1 MCHAPA
7 ACLLE
12 EKVSIRFKPQRL
24 SDDAGMGLM
33 EAIVGFLVTLIVCA
47 VAVHLCRIGYAR
59 YRLATATKGI
69 AQQLEQA
76 REQAVNRRE
85 NVSVIFNARANT
97 FGLDRNGN
105 GKLDTFEIEEL
116 PDSIKLSE
124 DTVVTFSRRG
134 SLASKSKEPRIMIS
148 NVRDTRSVS
157 VSSMGTIDI
166 D

>member
-1 MCHAPA
+1 
-7 ACLLE
+7 
-12 EKVSIRFKPQRL
+12 
-24 SDDAGMGLM
+24 M
-33 EAIVGFLVTLIVCA
+33 EAIVGFLVTLIICA
-47 VAVHLCRIGYAR
+47 VVVHLCRVGYAR
-59 YRLATATKGI
+59 YRLSTATKGI
-69 AQQLEQA
+69 AEQLEQA
-76 REQAVNRRE
+76 REQAKSRRE

-105 GKLDTFEIEEL
+105 GKLDSFEIEEL

-134 SLASKSKEPRIMIS
+134 SLAPKSKEPRILIS
-148 NVRDTRSVS
+148 NVRDTRAVS